1 LSSLITRLKDAF
13 RAGYR
18 NFDAAGAS
26 GRWPEAASLWAQN
39 SQSLQQRSV
48 ITKRSNYLAHNSPTG
63 ASFVEAWVTNL
74 IGDGPTIK
82 SAHPDPAV
90 AKQLEQSFANWAE
103 HADIEGV
110 DSLVGL
116 LCTAVRSIVASGEA
130 VFHLPVDSY
139 GNLKLRLLSSE
150 QLDSTRNV
158 PSLGMTGDMPRII
171 SGVETDAQGR
181 RVAYWLL
188 HDAPDQVWA
197 QIVPSERVDA
207 IDVAHVYV
215 RKFPGQIRGISWLTP
230 IATRL
235 LELDWLED
243 AALMKARVSALFA
256 AFVTDPDGS
265 TGVFNNTTAGSV
277 GSDAQFNPASVV
289 FEPGTLQFLPPNCDI
304 RFPPVADMSTV
315 TELMR
320 HMLRSIAAGGG
331 MSYESLTGD
340 LSQTNFSSAR
350 LGQSLQQR
358 RIKGLQATLL
368 GSQLVMPVWRRWVL
382 MEILTGRISAAD
394 FEARPLD
401 YLNAKILWPGWD
413 AIDPLKASKADALD
427 LASRTK
433 SRAQI
438 IAENSG
444 RDIADV
450 DEEIENDPLF
460 VSDPTAAAALLA
472 QPDEVQ
478 ANAA

>member
-1 LSSLITRLKDAF
+1 LSNIITRIANAF
-13 RAGYR
+13 RAGFR

-26 GRWPEAASLWAQN
+26 GRWPDAASLWAQN
-39 SQSLQQRSV
+39 SQSLQQRGV
-48 ITKRSNYLAHNSPTG
+48 ITRRSNYLAHNSPTG
-63 ASFVEAWVTNL
+63 ASFVESWVTNL
-74 IGDGPTIK
+74 VGDGPTIK
-82 SAHPDPAV
+82 SSHPDLDV
-90 AKQLEQSFANWAE
+90 AKQLEKSFAEWAQ

-110 DSLVGL
+110 DSFTGMLQ
-116 LCTAVRSIVASGEA
+116 TAVRSIVASGEA
-130 VFHLPVDSY
+130 VFHFPVDGY
-139 GNLKLRLLSSE
+139 GNLKLRLLASE

-158 PSLGMTGDMPRII
+158 PSLGMTGDLPRII

-181 RVAYWLL
+181 RTGYWLL
-188 HDAPDQVWA
+188 HDAPDQIWA
-197 QIVPSERVDA
+197 QILPSERVDA
-207 IDVAHVYV
+207 VDVAHIFV
-215 RKFPGQIRGISWLTP
+215 RRFPGQIRGISWLTP

-265 TGVFNNTTAGSV
+265 TGVFNNTTAGAV
-277 GSDAQFNPASVV
+277 GSDTQFNPASVV

-304 RFPPVADMSTV
+304 KFPPVADMSTV

-358 RIKGLQATLL
+358 RIKGLQSTLL
-368 GSQLVMPVWRRWVL
+368 TSQLLLPVWRRWVL
-382 MEILTGRISAAD
+382 MEILTGRISAPD
-394 FEARPLD
+394 FEQRPLD
-401 YLNAKILWPGWD
+401 YLNMKALWPGWA
-413 AIDPLKASKADALD
+413 AIDPLKQSKADALD

-433 SRAQI
+433 SRDQI

-444 RDIADV
+444 RDITDV
-450 DEEIENDPLF
+450 DSEIENDPLF

-472 QPDEVQ
+472 QPEEVQ
-478 ANAA
+478 NAAG